1 MSHNANVNHRKS
13 TMVTHW
19 HNDLQAAA
27 ASSKNKVLSQIEKF
41 SWTFTQYKA

>member
-1 MSHNANVNHRKS
+1 MA
-13 TMVTHW
+13 THW

>member
-1 MSHNANVNHRKS
+1 MA
-13 TMVTHW
+13 THW

-27 ASSKNKVLSQIEKF
+27 ASSKSKVLSQIEKF

>member
-1 MSHNANVNHRKS
+1 MA
-13 TMVTHW
+13 THW
-19 HNDLQAAA
+19 HSDLQAAAA